1 MEPFT
6 IKDLGGELM
15 NIAVRIAVILLVH
28 ALLCHTTS
36 YADPP
41 DQLKNLSKVRSQ
53 ILKLGV
59 GEEAK
64 LEVKLKDKTK
74 LKGHISEAGENHFV
88 LVETGTN
95 RAITVPY
102 DQVQQ
107 GKGQNLSTGAKILIV
122 VGVLFLIG
130 LAVGL
135 LYRNS

>member
-1 MEPFT
+1 
-6 IKDLGGELM
+6 M

-28 ALLCHTTS
+28 GLLCQTTS

-41 DQLKNLSKVRSQ
+41 DQLKYLLKVRSQ

-74 LKGHISEAGENHFV
+74 LKGHIREAGENHFV

-95 RAITVPY
+95 RVITVPY

>member
-6 IKDLGGELM
+6 IKDLGKKLM

-28 ALLCHTTS
+28 ALLCQTTS

-41 DQLKNLSKVRSQ
+41 DQLKTMLKVRSQ

-59 GEEAK
+59 GEETK

-74 LKGHISEAGENHFV
+74 LKGHIREAGEDHFV
-88 LVETGTN
+88 LVEAGTN
-95 RAITVPY
+95 RAVTVPY

-107 GKGQNLSTGAKILIV
+107 GKGQNLGTGAKILIV
-122 VGVLFLIG
+122 VGVLFLVG
-130 LAVGL
+130 LAMGL
-135 LYRNS
+135 LFRHS